1 MATTREIINISLPPA
16 MAEDLRMEVSEQGY
30 ASVSEYIRHLFREE
44 KKRLLARQLHTQR
57 KKGTWIKARSLRD
70 LR

>member
-1 MATTREIINISLPPA
+1 MATTREIINISLPPD
-16 MAEDLRMEVSEQGY
+16 MAKDLRAEVSENGF

-44 KKRLLARQLHTQR
+44 RKRIVAKQLHAQR
-57 KKGTWIKARSLRD
+57 RSGKWIKAASLRD